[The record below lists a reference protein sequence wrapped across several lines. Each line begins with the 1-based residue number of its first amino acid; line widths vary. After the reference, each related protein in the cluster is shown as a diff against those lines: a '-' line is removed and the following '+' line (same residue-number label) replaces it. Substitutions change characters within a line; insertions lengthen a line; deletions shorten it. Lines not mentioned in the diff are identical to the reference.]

1 MNWKVTFSDSNNK
14 SDKIPGRS
22 WMQNKRG
29 SSKLLFVIGRSTTA
43 PGEARQ
49 TTNVSTAAP
58 SLSWLSW
65 RWCNGVLCFISLFVH
80 PRQRAGA
87 SWPPAFW
94 EKPYSEMRIPTC
106 FMLSLHISLHS
117 RCLLHVFVCVRAC
130 VRVCVC
136 VQEFHIGRKWPNWWS
151 DPTHR
156 EKSVVWVS
164 KQWKCVR
171 ARERERERHTAGEW
185 DNIPKNP
192 SVPLAF
198 APRVPSRDRTSHVG
212 FQNSSQFLLHKDGHI
227 STAAF
232 TTAKKVSAR
241 NAVQLWYKCLLK
253 MLDPNWECVF
263 SLSCDEPTCNTSC
276 LQRCTGRFMF
286 LLPMEKRS
294 LSYLRR
300 FVVPIN
306 LIAVLNDRVSI
317 LGYHMRGSEK

>member
-117 RCLLHVFVCVRAC
+117 RCLLHVFVCVCAC
-130 VRVCVC
+130 VFRSSTLAESGQTGGATRHTERNRWSESANNESVC
-136 VQEFHIGRKWPNWWS
+136 
-151 DPTHR
+151 
-156 EKSVVWVS
+156 
-164 KQWKCVR
+164 
-171 ARERERERHTAGEW
+171 EREREKERDTQRVNEITFPKTLRSRWLSLRVSRPGTGRPMSDFRTVASFCYTRTATFQ
-185 DNIPKNP
+185 
-192 SVPLAF
+192 PLPLL
-198 APRVPSRDRTSHVG
+198 PRKK
-212 FQNSSQFLLHKDGHI
+212 FLLETRSNSD
-227 STAAF
+227 T
-232 TTAKKVSAR
+232 
-241 NAVQLWYKCLLK
+241 N
-253 MLDPNWECVF
+253 VF
-263 SLSCDEPTCNTSC
+263 
-276 LQRCTGRFMF
+276 
-286 LLPMEKRS
+286 
-294 LSYLRR
+294 
-300 FVVPIN
+300 
-306 LIAVLNDRVSI
+306 
-317 LGYHMRGSEK
+317 